1 MKSVHPTCRAFL
13 SLLLAIL
20 LGFAVP
26 SISPVLASPPQDQ
39 SGQADANRVG
49 PCSHV
54 PVDASS
60 AIGIAKLCPPLGSSA
75 GVAKGDFNGD
85 GIADLAIG
93 IPNKDVVVQTTSGP
107 VTVANAGAV
116 QIIYGT
122 AASGLAAPGSGS
134 LDSIILTEST
144 PGTNH
149 LFGSALASGDF
160 DKDGISD
167 LAVGIPNATATNTAG
182 RGAVQVFKGFSG
194 SGLKKAP
201 VATFGASN
209 FYVAPNASPSS
220 SRGAYSL
227 AWGDFNGDGAGDL
240 AVASDYSLDGYLLT
254 VHRAVTVLFGTAGTG
269 LTTTGKLHFE
279 TSSDAIADSGIDP
292 AQVILSGGDFDG
304 DGKTDLVAAM
314 PFETVDGLVGA
325 GAVHVLYGTTA
336 GPSDCF
342 TVAVCHI
349 QPQRWTQNSTN
360 IPGVAGPLAVFGSAV
375 AGGDFNGD
383 TAEDLAIGAPGAA
396 VGTSSGAGSVT
407 VIHGGLGIGLQAPAS
422 GSTASLLLTESTV
435 GQTVAANDGFG
446 ASLAANKFNSD
457 STADLAIGMPNKASA
472 RGVVAVIYGS
482 SLSLSATA
490 VRAPQILTS
499 NSLGVAA
506 HAGDRFGASL
516 TAWNFGRSTQ
526 ADLAIGAP
534 FTPVGTILNAGAVYV
549 VYGSTTG
556 LAGTAQVWNENS
568 AGLHNSAI
576 SGDNFGAAVY

>member
-1 MKSVHPTCRAFL
+1 MKTAHPTFRSFL

-26 SISPVLASPPQDQ
+26 SLSPLRASPVQDQ
-39 SGQADANRVG
+39 GGRSDANPVG

-54 PVDASS
+54 PVEAAG
-60 AIGIAKLCPPLGSSA
+60 AIGIAKLCAPRGSSA

-93 IPNKDVVVQTTSGP
+93 IPNKDVVVQGASGP

-116 QIIYGT
+116 QIIYGS
-122 AASGLAAPGSGS
+122 AATGLTAPGSGA
-134 LDSIILTEST
+134 LDSILITESV

-160 DKDGISD
+160 DKDGVSD
-167 LAVGIPNATATNTAG
+167 LAVGIPGATATNTTG
-182 RGAVQVFKGFSG
+182 KGAVQVFKGILT
-194 SGLKKAP
+194 SGLKKTA
-201 VATFGASN
+201 VATFGPSN
-209 FYVAPNASPSS
+209 FYVAPNASPTS

-240 AVASDYSLDGYLLT
+240 AVSSDYSLDGYLLT

-269 LTTTGKLHFE
+269 LTPTGKLHFE
-279 TSSDAIADSGIDP
+279 TSSDAIADSGVDP
-292 AQVILSGGDFDG
+292 SQVILSGGDFDG

-314 PFETVDGLVGA
+314 PFETVDGVTGA

-342 TVAVCHI
+342 TVPVCHI

-360 IPGVAGPLAVFGSAV
+360 VPGTAAGLAVFGSAV

-383 TAEDLAIGAPGAA
+383 TIEDLAIGAPGAA
-396 VGTSSGAGSVT
+396 VGTVAGAGAVV
-407 VIHGGLGIGLQAPAS
+407 VIHGASGVGLQAVVSGASATLLITEATLGQTPAS
-422 GSTASLLLTESTV
+422 S
-435 GQTVAANDGFG
+435 DGFG
-446 ASLAANKFNSD
+446 TSLAANKFNSD
-457 STADLAIGMPNKASA
+457 SFADLAVGMPNKASA
-472 RGVVAVIYGS
+472 RGVVMVVYGS
-482 SLSLSATA
+482 SVSLSATA
-490 VRAPQILTS
+490 VHVPQVLTS
-499 NSLGVAA
+499 NALGVTA
-506 HAGDRFGASL
+506 HAGDRFGSSL
-516 TAWNFGRSTQ
+516 SAWNFGRSTQ

-534 FTPVGTILNAGAVYV
+534 FSPVGSILNAGMVYV

-556 LAGTAQVWNENS
+556 LAGTPQVWSESS
-568 AGLHNSAI
+568 AGLHNTPVT
-576 SGDNFGAAVY
+576 GDSFGAAVY